1 MPAATRACICCRAG
15 SAGWDPPTSAVLVV
29 CTGAYLLRV
38 DRRRCAAFVLG
49 GLPFLVR
56 SPSRVRPER
65 GSGRRYRRRIP
76 PTCGKL
82 LVGEPARTV
91 DQPRARPGLVLAGAG
106 ARLRERGGGVA
117 KPALPRPD
125 TAVTGRRAHD
135 PGGGQVVR
143 LVGRPDLGVTSGS
156 GQHALLLPHR
166 PGNNQIGSLQ
176 NVVEQPRVGLLFFV
190 PGMNETLR
198 ARATVGARQAADF
211 RSCASPWKRR
221 SGTGADRS
229 RQHSHLPAGARGPDC
244 GSGRRTDRRIRGP
257 GEPQSALLPP
267 PLPSLEATAALT
279 AQINPKPAQCR
290 PGSIRTPP
298 RGP

>member
-1 MPAATRACICCRAG
+1 MPRRDTEVREVRSDLRTGARGPDCGSGRSLPAATRACICCRAG

-143 LVGRPDLGVTSGS
+143 LVGRPDLGYRSIVDAAPFL
-156 GQHALLLPHR
+156 ALLMIPIVERIVASR
-166 PGNNQIGSLQ
+166 P
-176 NVVEQPRVGLLFFV
+176 
-190 PGMNETLR
+190 LR
-198 ARATVGARQAADF
+198 ALCAVLLAWSIAVQFVGAYSYSLMGWSDLWRDYDRPEQA
-211 RSCASPWKRR
+211 
-221 SGTGADRS
+221 
-229 RQHSHLPAGARGPDC
+229 
-244 GSGRRTDRRIRGP
+244 
-257 GEPQSALLPP
+257 
-267 PLPSLEATAALT
+267 SL
-279 AQINPKPAQCR
+279 
-290 PGSIRTPP
+290 
-298 RGP
+298 